1 MLIWA
6 NKKVPTIITI
16 ETIAATIKNSLST
29 PLKSPELD
37 IDVAADLL
45 VPGCRFNGGSASGRP
60 ARSGA
65 GSGCATGS
73 ATAGLRTSCAE
84 RCRRVAGFVGLAGS
98 GGSGPASRVVR

>member
-1 MLIWA
+1 MLIRA

-45 VPGCRFNGGSASGRP
+45 VPGAD
-60 ARSGA
+60 
-65 GSGCATGS
+65 
-73 ATAGLRTSCAE
+73 LM
-84 RCRRVAGFVGLAGS
+84 VGL
-98 GGSGPASRVVR
+98 PVVGLSAVGLVVAALLVVPRLV